1 MIPLTELYGQ
11 AIERLKEENPAFLL
25 GLEPRIQQNV
35 AIFLRYRQYR

>member
-25 GLEPRIQQNV
+25 GLEPRIHRFNE
-35 AIFLRYRQYR
+35 RQRQGHR